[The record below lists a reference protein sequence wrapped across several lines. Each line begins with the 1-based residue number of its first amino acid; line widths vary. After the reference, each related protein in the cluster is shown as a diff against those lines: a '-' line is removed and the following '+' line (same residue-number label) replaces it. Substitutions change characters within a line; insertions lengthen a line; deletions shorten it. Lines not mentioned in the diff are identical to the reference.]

1 MSSQSQQ
8 EQDQDQENNEELQA
22 DDQDLSSKQQKGQ
35 KQVKSSIKKVR
46 NYQKVPENLKSQLLK
61 LVIQQGVKINQAAQQ
76 LNLKYAT
83 AKTIVFTYRAQSKPK
98 KSKNKKKKT
107 AIKVEFVPI
116 QNNNVNPIHVEI
128 TIGGNIQN
136 KFTLQ

>member
-1 MSSQSQQ
+1 MSSQSEQ
-8 EQDQDQENNEELQA
+8 EQDQDQENIEELP
-22 DDQDLSSKQQKGQ
+22 DEDQEQSSRQQESQ
-35 KQVKSSIKKVR
+35 KQAKSTIKKVR

-61 LVIQQGVKINQAAQQ
+61 LAAQQ

-107 AIKVEFVPI
+107 ATKVEFVPI

-128 TIGGNIQN
+128 SIGGNVQN

>member
-8 EQDQDQENNEELQA
+8 EQSQDQENNEELQA
-22 DDQDLSSKQQKGQ
+22 DDQEQSSRQQESQ
-35 KQVKSSIKKVR
+35 KQVKSAIKKVR

-107 AIKVEFVPI
+107 ATKVEFVPI
-116 QNNNVNPIHVEI
+116 QNNNINPIHVEI
-128 TIGGNIQN
+128 SIGGNVQN